1 MAKGMGFGGPGSMGD
16 LVKQAQKM
24 QREVTRIQDD
34 LKQRVVEGTA
44 GGEMVKVSANGA
56 GDVVAVKI
64 RKDVVDPNDV
74 EMLEDLVLAATN
86 AALKKSREL
95 LQSEMAKVTGGLGLP
110 GLF

>member
-1 MAKGMGFGGPGSMGD
+1 MAKGFGMGGLGPMGD
-16 LVKQAQKM
+16 FVKQAQKM
-24 QREVTRIQDD
+24 QKDLARIQEEV
-34 LKQRVVEGTA
+34 KQRVVEGTA
-44 GGEMVKVSANGA
+44 GGEMVKVLANGG

-95 LQSEMAKVTGGLGLP
+95 MQAEMSKVTGGLSLP